1 MKSWLEKIQY
11 KCIQYITKENLLLL
25 KDWSNVD
32 VKPSTYID
40 FDKENTKKD
49 PKFKVSDHVRIS
61 KYKKKI
67 VKGFIQNWSEEVFV
81 IKKVKSTVS
90 WTYVISN
97 LKGEEVVWTFYGKEL
112 QKTYQKEFSVEK
124 VIKRSNKLRVNGN
137 TTIMLLTV
145 ELIRQS

>member
-1 MKSWLEKIQY
+1 M
-11 KCIQYITKENLLLL
+11 L

-40 FDKENTKKD
+40 FDKENTKKG

>member
-1 MKSWLEKIQY
+1 MKH
-11 KCIQYITKENLLLL
+11 
-25 KDWSNVD
+25 VD

-40 FDKENTKKD
+40 FDKENTKKG